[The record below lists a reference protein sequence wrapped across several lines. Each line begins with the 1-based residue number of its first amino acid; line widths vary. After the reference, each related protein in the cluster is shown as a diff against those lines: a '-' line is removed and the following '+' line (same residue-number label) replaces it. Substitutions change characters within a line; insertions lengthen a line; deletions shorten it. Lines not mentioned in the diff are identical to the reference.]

1 MDTKLQTFSQAN
13 IAGAHPGQIESSV
26 PLTDLT
32 CLVYDNDGCVL
43 QSFQD
48 IDELGESL
56 ASQKVHWISLTGD
69 VSAAQIGSLKYLG
82 FNPLALEDVVNGHHR
97 AKFEEFMNFAF
108 WISRVPA
115 SDLSTSQL
123 SILVKDNLVVSI
135 APGKDPVSPIVR
147 DRIVSGAGKVRRLPA
162 SYMAYAL
169 IDVAIDR
176 YFEPIEAIA
185 ERIENFENI
194 VIEEQKTEVISR
206 IHKTKKQLTI
216 LRKLAIAN
224 RDMMMKALNSE
235 SGLIAKKVFPYM
247 RDGKDHTIQQIEEI
261 DICIDSSANLMDLAL
276 SLADHNAN
284 EIMRFLTVIA
294 SIFIPLT
301 FIAGIYGMNFNAEK
315 SPYNMPELHWTYG
328 YPLAIASMLFVALC
342 LLAYFRKR
350 RWI

>member
-1 MDTKLQTFSQAN
+1 M
-13 IAGAHPGQIESSV
+13 
-26 PLTDLT
+26 
-32 CLVYDNDGCVL
+32 YDNNSYTSQV
-43 QSFQD
+43 FQD
-48 IDELGESL
+48 VQELGESL

-69 VSAAQIGSLKYLG
+69 ISAAQIGSLKSLG
-82 FNPLALEDVVNGHHR
+82 FNSLALEDVVNGHHR

-108 WISRVPA
+108 WICRVPA
-115 SDLSTSQL
+115 RDLSTSQL
-123 SILVKDNLVVSI
+123 SILVKDNLVVSVS
-135 APGKDPVSPIVR
+135 PGKDPVGPIVK
-147 DRIVSGAGKVRRLPA
+147 DRIVNRVGKVRRLPA
-162 SYMAYAL
+162 SYLAYAL

-176 YFEPIEAIA
+176 YFQPIEAIA
-185 ERIENFENI
+185 ERIEHFENTI
-194 VIEEQKTEVISR
+194 IEEQKTEVISS
-206 IHKTKKQLTI
+206 IHRTKKQLTI

-235 SGLIAKKVFPYM
+235 SGLIAKKVTPYM

-261 DICIDSSANLMDLAL
+261 DICIDNSANLMDLAL

-315 SPYNMPELHWTYG
+315 SPYNMPELQWTYG
-328 YPLAIASMLFVALC
+328 YPVAIASMVFVALG
-342 LLAYFRKR
+342 LLAYFHKR